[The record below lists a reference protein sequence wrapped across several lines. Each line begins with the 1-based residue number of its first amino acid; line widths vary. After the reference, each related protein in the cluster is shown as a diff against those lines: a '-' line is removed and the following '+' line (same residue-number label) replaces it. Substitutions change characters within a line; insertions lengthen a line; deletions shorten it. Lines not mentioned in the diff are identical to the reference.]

1 MKKQLLILCLGVSLG
16 LAACGG
22 KAEIAEVSS
31 SQQESRAEGGS
42 DTAQTEAVQ
51 SGAAQENTA
60 QTEAAQSGT
69 AQENTTQS
77 GAGQTNAAQQKDL
90 LEQFL
95 SGDTAAEIDGDFV
108 DLTQTFELDYSA
120 GSSYTLNQLIG
131 QLRKAD
137 EYGMLGSKEPVITYA
152 MLQNRPG
159 EDDDERGMAVA
170 VDFENNYE
178 TNRFLYVLKE
188 DEGEL
193 EITLAIDGWTRRWAT
208 LNPYGVVYEGGSGGA
223 GYHGGMTYVP
233 DEFEYR
239 ELEQWAEVYPGFTFY
254 LYEGEEL
261 DKVNAIITE
270 CFEMAAENEKL
281 YEVMFTQNKIGD
293 RVYYTYYV
301 EDETLKQQ
309 VEDLAKKHNF
319 RFDPEADV
327 DAARADRAKLLDA
340 ESIYQNY
347 DEVTW
352 TQR

>member
-31 SQQESRAEGGS
+31 SQQESRAEGGT
-42 DTAQTEAVQ
+42 D
-51 SGAAQENTA
+51 TA
-60 QTEAAQSGT
+60 QTEAAQSG
-69 AQENTTQS
+69 AVQENAAQTEAAQS
-77 GAGQTNAAQQKDL
+77 DVAQQTGAAQQKDL
-90 LEQFL
+90 LDRFL
-95 SGDTAAEIDGDFV
+95 SGDMAAEIDSDFV
-108 DLTQTFELDYSA
+108 DLTQMVDLNYSA
-120 GSSYTLNQLIG
+120 DSSYTLDQLIG

-137 EYGMLGSKEPVITYA
+137 EFGMLGDKEPVVTYA
-152 MLQNRPG
+152 MFQNRPG

-170 VDFENNYE
+170 VDFEREYE
-178 TNRFLYVLKE
+178 TTRLSYVLKE

-208 LNPYGVVYEGGSGGA
+208 LNPYGVVFESGSGGA

-233 DEFEYR
+233 NEFEYR

-352 TQR
+352 IQR